1 MKRAI
6 VAFLVGLVTWVV
18 VVSLLNRGLRV
29 GIEGYAAAEPKM
41 IFTLGMQVARLT
53 IAAITSLI
61 AGAVVGWIARSS
73 ARVPWTL
80 GALLVATFI
89 PAHVHFWTLFPV
101 WYHLTFLVTLAPL
114 IALGS
119 WFART
124 YAIDG
129 SSGHTPGFPAQSP

>member
-29 GIEGYAAAEPKM
+29 TIEGYAAAEPKM

-61 AGAVVGWIARSS
+61 AGVVVGWIARSS
-73 ARVPWTL
+73 ARTPWIL
-80 GALLVATFI
+80 GVLLVLTFI

-101 WYHLTFLVTLAPL
+101 WYHLTFLLTLAPL

-124 YAIDG
+124 DRVEG
-129 SSGHTPGFPAQSP
+129 SSGHPTRVPAESP